1 MQLALYRHPWHVTRQ
16 QLAHDELDNVSG
28 ADNLCYWR
36 CLQGMLAGEGHSD
49 AFLPPEQLKQHVLG
63 YAIENV
69 ERLAATFRGLPET
82 YEQAFRHDL
91 GANNMA
97 SDKSVMASSDYYGL
111 NITVLFSEEQA
122 AWHYVPPNQP
132 ITHPSHLI
140 WLEAQHYQRGPL
152 KDLGAAVR
160 HALPVAGGSDQRFRG
175 GQQLAAAQ
183 DATTTGVETSTP
195 IQRRYTLEV
204 RQIPVEE
211 AHASLRFTIVY
222 YPRAKAGENLGLTF
236 SSRAVDPS

>member
-1 MQLALYRHPWHVTRQ
+1 
-16 QLAHDELDNVSG
+16 
-28 ADNLCYWR
+28 
-36 CLQGMLAGEGHSD
+36 
-49 AFLPPEQLKQHVLG
+49 
-63 YAIENV
+63 
-69 ERLAATFRGLPET
+69 
-82 YEQAFRHDL
+82 
-91 GANNMA
+91 MA

-175 GQQLAAAQ
+175 GQQLAAVKGSAITE
-183 DATTTGVETSTP
+183 DATCTP
-195 IQRRYTLEV
+195 IQRGYTLEV
-204 RQIPVEE
+204 RQIPNEE
-211 AHASLRFTIVY
+211 AYADLRFTTTQGRRE
-222 YPRAKAGENLGLTF
+222 PRTDFQL
-236 SSRAVDPS
+236 